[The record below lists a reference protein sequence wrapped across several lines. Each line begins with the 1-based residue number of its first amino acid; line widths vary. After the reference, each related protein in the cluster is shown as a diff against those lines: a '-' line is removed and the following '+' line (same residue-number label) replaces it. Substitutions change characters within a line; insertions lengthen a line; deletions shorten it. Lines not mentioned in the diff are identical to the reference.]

1 MSALVYVRAGNRS
14 EQFDVLKS
22 PVREY
27 DFAYSPVVYFET
39 QNSYPVLLAFA
50 FFGLLTLYAVGSDR
64 DTAFYGSDQIIV
76 AAYICIDFCAGHA
89 DIITN
94 MCVGAG
100 KTRKPVFICKY
111 LCSAV

>member
-1 MSALVYVRAGNRS
+1 MFAAPYMRAGNRF
-14 EQFDVLKS
+14 EQLDVLQT
-22 PVREY
+22 PIRED
-27 DFAYSPVVYFET
+27 DFTDASVVQLKA
-39 QNSYPVLLAFA
+39 QNSYPVFLASA
-50 FFGLLTLYAVGSDR
+50 FFCLFTLYAVGSDR

-111 LCSAV
+111 LRSAV